1 MINLRFIL
9 GMYISSIYMYFN
21 EKINDLI
28 KIKKSVYM
36 VYVWLY
42 GRMW

>member
-9 GMYISSIYMYFN
+9 GMYISSIYFN

-28 KIKKSVYM
+28 KIKKSVYK
-36 VYVWLY
+36 VYEWLY